1 MATGRRLAEERGA
14 DRELRLHLMGR
25 LPVDR
30 LAGLLP
36 RLLSSPTDKVA
47 VDVLAWAR
55 GQTGPAT
62 VREYV
67 SAGLRRLV
75 ALPAPGGVEAGR
87 RTAFFREV
95 ADALIAGSPREDR
108 EKLSADA
115 AQLLGSTGATPP
127 VPAAA
132 PPPAASP
139 RRLTLILD
147 RLDSSATGRGKG
159 HSSALLGE
167 AVVTAALASTSS
179 AELETSLS
187 EMRERGLFRGTDEL
201 FRVLVQALPAWPLP
215 DLTAR
220 TSPAAV
226 ALERLVA
233 LAPDARQ
240 ATDRFY
246 ELVEAG
252 ASTFNQGA
260 LERAELVFSVA
271 ERLLDRRA
279 VEASAVE
286 PLRAGGHERLDLER
300 IRRLLEGED
309 RREVPRSLLR
319 FYRVFD
325 PSALLDKLRR
335 EPARQRRRLLLA
347 FLEAHGT
354 DGRHAAFERLGR
366 RPEDQQDVFLGRNLI
381 HLLRRIPGD
390 QSPWMPAR
398 ELGRVVRFLVP
409 ENPPFLVREVL
420 AYLAEKRHPV
430 AEQALRQFVTT
441 LEEALLGE
449 PPDGGSTDRH
459 QWLGYLDETCAAL
472 ARHGTPGAWR
482 AVVDHG
488 LRTEPELGHP
498 AARLVELGGHNLSAQ
513 PELVSQLVTAAV
525 AEIPRRL
532 LARPTAAQAERLRHV
547 VAALADTRTAE
558 VQELLETL
566 AGHFPEEDFGRR
578 AARILAN
585 AGTAGGGFD
594 PSVGATLSGDLRVFG
609 LPTLLQSLADSRVT
623 GVLRLVGARGG
634 SLATVELERGLLAT
648 ARYGTLEGPEVVY
661 QLLERPVRATFVFVP
676 RAASAGLA
684 GTASVVSSK
693 RLEDMTPLLLEGLRR
708 HDELRRASVVVP
720 DDARLATTDRPP
732 RAVTGEDDIDLVISL
747 WEKVAAGTTPRQ
759 CEQTLG
765 ADAYRVR
772 RCLVDWV
779 EDGALEVRG
788 GAGAGETGRT
798 DREQRKR
805 FDEAA
810 PPKG

>member
-1 MATGRRLAEERGA
+1 MGYGNGSAEEREA

-25 LPVDR
+25 LPADR

-36 RLLSSPTDKVA
+36 RLLTVPAEKVA
-47 VDVLAWAR
+47 TDVHAWAR

-62 VREYV
+62 FREYL
-67 SAGLRRLV
+67 SAGLRRLL
-75 ALPAPGGVEAGR
+75 ALSAHASVDAER
-87 RTAFFREV
+87 RGAFFRGV
-95 ADALIAGSPREDR
+95 ADALIAGAPSEDR
-108 EKLSADA
+108 ERLATDVA
-115 AQLLGSTGATPP
+115 RLLGSGRPAAPP
-127 VPAAA
+127 HPAPARVPA
-132 PPPAASP
+132 PPAASP

-147 RLDSSATGRGKG
+147 RLDSSTIERGSGRNA
-159 HSSALLGE
+159 ALLGE
-167 AVVTAALASTSS
+167 AILTAALASSS
-179 AELETSLS
+179 AAELEASLQDI
-187 EMRERGLFRGTDEL
+187 RRRGLFRGTDEL

-220 TSPAAV
+220 TAPAV
-226 ALERLVA
+226 GALERLVS

-240 ATDRFY
+240 VKERFY
-246 ELVEAG
+246 ELVDAG
-252 ASTFNQGA
+252 AETFNHGA
-260 LERAELVFSVA
+260 LEKAELVYSVA
-271 ERLLDRRA
+271 ERLLDRGVVDA
-279 VEASAVE
+279 GAVE
-286 PLRAGGHERLDLER
+286 PLRTGGHERLDLER
-300 IRRLLEGED
+300 LRRLLEGED

-325 PSALLDKLRR
+325 PADLLDKLRR

-390 QSPWMPAR
+390 QSPWMPKR

-420 AYLAEKRHPV
+420 AYLAEKHLPV

-441 LEEALLGE
+441 LEETLLSE
-449 PPDGGSTDRH
+449 PTERGSADRD
-459 QWLGYLDETCAAL
+459 QWLGYLDETCSAL
-472 ARHGTPGAWR
+472 ARHGTPGAWQ

-488 LRTEPELGHP
+488 LRTEPELGRA
-498 AARLVELGGHNLSAQ
+498 AARLAALGAHNLGGQPALVARLVAAAVVEL
-513 PELVSQLVTAAV
+513 
-525 AEIPRRL
+525 PRRL
-532 LARPTAAQAERLRHV
+532 LARPAVTQAERLRHI

-566 AGHFPEEDFGRR
+566 AGRFPDEDFGRR

-585 AGTAGGGFD
+585 AGAEGAGGFD

-623 GVLRLVGARGG
+623 GVMRLVDARGR
-634 SLATVELERGLLAT
+634 SLATLEFERGLLAA
-648 ARYGTLEGPEVVY
+648 ARYGSLEGAEVVY

-676 RAASAGLA
+676 RPPKAAGVAAAAASKDARTLRD
-684 GTASVVSSK
+684 V
-693 RLEDMTPLLLEGLRR
+693 TPLLLEGLRR
-708 HDELRRASVVVP
+708 HDELRRATVIVP
-720 DDARLATTDRPP
+720 DDARLGTTDRPP
-732 RAVTGEDDIDLVISL
+732 RAVTGEEDIDLVISL
-747 WEKVAAGTTPRQ
+747 WEKVVEGTTPQ
-759 CEQTLG
+759 ECERSLA

-779 EDGALEVRG
+779 EDGALRLG
-788 GAGAGETGRT
+788 PPDGRCS
-798 DREQRKR
+798 
-805 FDEAA
+805 
-810 PPKG
+810 